1 MMPHEITVQDLAD
14 RMSSGKP
21 LLVVDVREDWER
33 EIGAL
38 PNDVHIPM
46 NTIPQR
52 MADFKAPEGG
62 EIVIY
67 CHGGMR
73 SMMVAGYL
81 EQNGVPNVS
90 SLAGGIDAWSSSIDP
105 TVPRY

>member
-1 MMPHEITVQDLAD
+1 MPHEISVQDLAE
-14 RMSSGKP
+14 RISAGKA

-33 EIGAL
+33 EIGAI

-46 NTIPQR
+46 NTVPQR
-52 MADFKAPEGG
+52 VADFKAPEGG
-62 EIVIY
+62 EIVVY
-67 CHGGMR
+67 CHGGVR

-81 EQNGVPNVS
+81 EQNGVPNVA
-90 SLAGGIDAWSSSIDP
+90 SLAGGIDAWSSFIDP